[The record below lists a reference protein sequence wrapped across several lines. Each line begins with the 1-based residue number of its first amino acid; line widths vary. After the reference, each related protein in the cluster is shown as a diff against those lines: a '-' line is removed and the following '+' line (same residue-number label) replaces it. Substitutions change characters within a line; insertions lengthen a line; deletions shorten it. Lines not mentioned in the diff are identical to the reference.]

1 MTNLT
6 NIKILVVG
14 SGARE
19 NAIVKS
25 LYKSIHKPEIYC
37 FGSTLNPDI
46 INKSAG
52 YITGKLTDHEDVLKF
67 ALDNNVQLALVCSD
81 DPLAA
86 GITDTLLANGILCSS
101 PTKAQAQIE
110 WSKTFT
116 RDLLAKYNIISSP
129 LYKSFDKTN
138 INEKAQAINSPYLGG
153 GKTESFDGGSVVVKG
168 LANNGTARDATTTNL
183 SAVRHFINS
192 LNAQFVIKA
201 DGLCGGKGVKVQ
213 GDHFET
219 IGEGLEFCREIIDG
233 GGTFLIEEKLVGQEF
248 SFFTLSDGE
257 HLSDMSP
264 IIQDHK
270 RAYEGDRGPNT
281 GGMGT
286 YSDANHLLPFLN
298 ENDKQQA
305 SEITKQVAAA
315 LKQELNQNDR
325 HLERSERSSVGSFES
340 STINKKDGFIGIFYG
355 GFMKTKNGVK
365 LIEYNARFGDPEAMN
380 LLTLLNTDFVEINY
394 AMATGTLDKIDIKYK
409 NLATVCKYVV
419 PLGYPENPIKGE
431 KIDIS
436 ELHGDWD
443 DVYFGSVDVD
453 NEKLKVNSE
462 KLDHID
468 RSISNFGSNAIPLV
482 RGGSEADGVFQSD
495 ATNNG
500 KNFGDTVVA
509 ATSNLLTLKGS
520 RAIAICCTG
529 LTISQAEE
537 KVEKIIEKITGPL
550 FHRPDIGKVEYIQT
564 KVDMMNEVLK

>member
-37 FGSTLNPDI
+37 FGSILNPDI
-46 INKSAG
+46 INKSLG
-52 YITGKLTDHEDVLKF
+52 YTVGKLTDHDAVLKF
-67 ALDNNVQLALVCSD
+67 ALDNSIQLALVCSD

-101 PTKAQAQIE
+101 PTKAQSQIE

-116 RDLLAKYNIISSP
+116 RDLLAKYNITGSP

-138 INEKAQAINSPYLGG
+138 INEKAEVTNSPYLVG
-153 GKTESFDGGSVVVKG
+153 GKTGSFDGGNVAVEDE
-168 LANNGTARDATTTNL
+168 ANNNGNQNGNVGVAATTNL
-183 SAVRHFINS
+183 SPVRNFITS
-192 LNAQFVIKA
+192 LNTQFVIKA

-213 GDHFET
+213 GDHFNT
-219 IGEGLEFCREIIDG
+219 IEEGLEFCQEIIDG
-233 GGTFLIEEKLVGQEF
+233 GGTFLIEEKLIGQEF

-257 HLSDMSP
+257 HLSDMDP

-298 ENDKQQA
+298 EVDKQQA

-315 LKQELNQNDR
+315 LKQEI
-325 HLERSERSSVGSFES
+325 G
-340 STINKKDGFIGIFYG
+340 IGFTGIFYG

-380 LLTLLNTDFVEINY
+380 LLALLETDFVEINY

-419 PLGYPENPIKGE
+419 PLGYPESPIKGE

-443 DVYFGSVDVD
+443 DVYFASVDID
-453 NEKLKVNSE
+453 SEKLKVNNE
-462 KLDHID
+462 KYSDKVYKKVEVGNSP
-468 RSISNFGSNAIPLV
+468 REGWQSQT
-482 RGGSEADGVFQSD
+482 DGVFQGD
-495 ATNNG
+495 ATHNRN
-500 KNFGDTVVA
+500 V
-509 ATSNLLTLKGS
+509 TSHYLTLKGS

-529 LTISQAEE
+529 QTISQAEE
-537 KVEKIIEKITGPL
+537 KVEKLIEKITGPL
-550 FHRPDIGKVEYIQT
+550 FHRPDIGKSHYIQT
-564 KVDMMNEVLK
+564 KVDMMSEVLR

>member
-37 FGSTLNPDI
+37 FGSTINPDI
-46 INKSAG
+46 INKSTG
-52 YITGKLTDHEDVLKF
+52 YTTGKLTDHEAVLKF
-67 ALDNNVQLALVCSD
+67 ALDNNIQLALVCSD

-101 PTKAQAQIE
+101 PTKAQAQLE

-116 RDLLAKYNIISSP
+116 RDLLSKYNIIGSP

-138 INEKAQAINSPYLGG
+138 INSIEKA
-153 GKTESFDGGSVVVKG
+153 VVGELPLDKG
-168 LANNGTARDATTTNL
+168 LAAQADWGYKGEATHNGDTEAASTKNL
-183 SAVRHFINS
+183 NSVRQFVTS
-192 LNAQFVIKA
+192 LNTEFVIKA

-213 GDHFET
+213 GDHFNT
-219 IGEGLEFCREIIDG
+219 IEEGLEFCQEIIDG

-257 HLSDMSP
+257 HLSDMDP

-298 ENDKQQA
+298 LDDKNQA
-305 SEITKQVAAA
+305 SEITRQVAIA
-315 LKQELNQNDR
+315 LKQELNQTNR
-325 HLERSERSSVGSFES
+325 HSERPSKES
-340 STINKKDGFIGIFYG
+340 HAEEIQAATADKKPGFTGIFYG

-380 LLTLLNTDFVEINY
+380 LLALLDTDFVEINY
-394 AMATGTLDKIDIKYK
+394 AMATEKLDQLEIKYK

-419 PLGYPENPIKGE
+419 PLGYPENPVKGE

-443 DVYFGSVDVD
+443 DVYFASVD
-453 NEKLKVNSE
+453 SE
-462 KLDHID
+462 DSELPNK
-468 RSISNFGSNAIPLV
+468 ISNDLKINNSNIESQSENTSFAITDLV
-482 RGGSEADGVFQSD
+482 
-495 ATNNG
+495 
-500 KNFGDTVVA
+500 
-509 ATSNLLTLKGS
+509 LKGS
-520 RAIAICCTG
+520 RAVAICCTG
-529 LTISQAEE
+529 QTISQAEE
-537 KVEKIIEKITGPL
+537 KVEQIIEKITGPL
-550 FHRPDIGKVEYIQT
+550 FHRPDIGKADYITT
-564 KVDMMNEVLK
+564 KVDMMNEIINSTTGYAFQSK

>member
-37 FGSTLNPDI
+37 FGSTFNPDI
-46 INKSAG
+46 INKSVG
-52 YITGKLTDHEDVLKF
+52 YATGDMNDHAAVKKF
-67 ALDNNVQLALVCSD
+67 ATDNQIQLVIVGPDNQIAE
-81 DPLAA
+81 
-86 GITDTLLANGILCSS
+86 GIGDTLLDAGILVSS
-101 PTKAQAQIE
+101 ATKAQSQIE

-116 RDLLAKYNIISSP
+116 RDLLSKYNITGSP
-129 LYKSFDKTN
+129 LYKSFDKNN
-138 INEKAQAINSPYLGG
+138 INDKAGVGNSPLEGWQA
-153 GKTESFDGGSVVVKG
+153 EPDGVDKG
-168 LANNGTARDATTTNL
+168 DATNNGDTEAASTKNL
-183 SAVRHFINS
+183 NSVRQFVTS
-192 LNAQFVIKA
+192 LNTQFVIKA

-213 GDHFET
+213 GDHFTT
-219 IGEGLEFCREIIDG
+219 IEEGLEFCQEIIDG

-257 HLSDMSP
+257 HLADMDP

-298 ENDKQQA
+298 DNDKKQA
-305 SEITKQVAAA
+305 SEITRQVAAA
-315 LKQELNQNDR
+315 LKQEI
-325 HLERSERSSVGSFES
+325 G
-340 STINKKDGFIGIFYG
+340 IGFTGIFYG
-355 GFMKTKNGVK
+355 GFMKTRNGVK

-380 LLTLLNTDFVEINY
+380 LLSLLETDFVEINY
-394 AMATGTLDKIDIKYK
+394 AMATGTLDKLDIKYK

-443 DVYFGSVDVD
+443 DVYFGSVDCEIV
-453 NEKLKVNSE
+453 EKSKSSDRHSERLSEESHLEGSGNAKVWPLSYTGTGSFATLKMTE
-462 KLDHID
+462 TPTH
-468 RSISNFGSNAIPLV
+468 
-482 RGGSEADGVFQSD
+482 
-495 ATNNG
+495 
-500 KNFGDTVVA
+500 
-509 ATSNLLTLKGS
+509 LTLKGS

-529 LTISQAEE
+529 QTISQAEE

-550 FHRPDIGKVEYIQT
+550 FHRPDIGKAEYIQT

>member
-1 MTNLT
+1 MTNLI

-25 LYKSIHKPEIYC
+25 LYKSIHKPEIFC

-52 YITGKLTDHEDVLKF
+52 YITGKLTDHESVLKF
-67 ALDNNVQLALVCSD
+67 ALENNIHLALVCSD

-86 GITDTLLANGILCSS
+86 GITDILLANGILCSS
-101 PTKAQAQIE
+101 PTKAQAQLE

-116 RDLLAKYNIISSP
+116 RDLLAKYNIAGSP
-129 LYKSFDKTN
+129 LYKSFDINN
-138 INEKAQAINSPYLGG
+138 INSIEKAEVGNSPREGWQSQ
-153 GKTESFDGGSVVVKG
+153 TDGVFKS
-168 LANNGTARDATTTNL
+168 DATYYGDTVVASTQSL
-183 SAVRHFINS
+183 PAVRNFINS
-192 LNAQFVIKA
+192 LNTEFVIKA

-213 GDHFET
+213 GDHFMT
-219 IGEGLEFCREIIDG
+219 IEEGLEFCQEIIDG

-257 HLSDMSP
+257 YLSDMDP

-298 ENDKQQA
+298 ADDKNQA
-305 SEITKQVAAA
+305 GEITRQVAAA
-315 LKQELNQNDR
+315 LKQEI
-325 HLERSERSSVGSFES
+325 GIGI
-340 STINKKDGFIGIFYG
+340 TGIFYG
-355 GFMKTKNGVK
+355 GFMKTRNGVK
-365 LIEYNARFGDPEAMN
+365 LIEYNVRFGDPEAMN
-380 LLTLLNTDFVEINY
+380 LLSLLETDFVEINY
-394 AMATGTLDKIDIKYK
+394 AMATGTLDQIDIKYK

-431 KIDIS
+431 KIDIG

-443 DVYFGSVDVD
+443 EVYFGSVDVESEQHSSK
-453 NEKLKVNSE
+453 NNKISGKTEVGNSPRE
-462 KLDHID
+462 GWQ
-468 RSISNFGSNAIPLV
+468 SQT
-482 RGGSEADGVFQSD
+482 DGVFQSD
-495 ATNNG
+495 TTHNN
-500 KNFGDTVVA
+500 DTIK
-509 ATSNLLTLKGS
+509 TLTLKGS

-529 LTISQAEE
+529 QTTSQAEE
-537 KVEKIIEKITGPL
+537 KVEKLIEKITGPL
-550 FHRPDIGKVEYIQT
+550 FHRPDIGKAEYIQT
-564 KVDMMNEVLK
+564 KVDMMNEVLGGK

>member
-1 MTNLT
+1 MDLT

-19 NAIVKS
+19 NAIIKS
-25 LYKSIHKPEIYC
+25 LYKSAHKPEIFC

-52 YITGKLTDHEDVLKF
+52 YSTGKLTDHEAVLKF
-67 ALDNNVQLALVCSD
+67 ALENNIQLALVCSD

-101 PTKAQAQIE
+101 PTKAQAQLE

-116 RDLLAKYNIISSP
+116 RDLLAKYNIAGSP

-138 INEKAQAINSPYLGG
+138 IN
-153 GKTESFDGGSVVVKG
+153 GKVEAGKLPLDKG
-168 LANNGTARDATTTNL
+168 LAAQADWGLERDTTNNGVAPAASTNNL
-183 SAVRHFINS
+183 IAVRDFINS
-192 LNAQFVIKA
+192 LNTQFVIKA

-213 GDHFET
+213 GDHFDTVE
-219 IGEGLEFCREIIDG
+219 EGLEFCQEIIAV

-257 HLSDMSP
+257 HLSDMNP

-298 ENDKQQA
+298 EKDKEQA
-305 SEITKQVAAA
+305 SEITQQVAFA
-315 LKQELNQNDR
+315 LKQELNQTNR
-325 HLERSERSSVGSFES
+325 HSERPSEES
-340 STINKKDGFIGIFYG
+340 HAEGVQATTVDKKPGFVGIFYG
-355 GFMKTKNGVK
+355 GYMKTKNGVK

-380 LLTLLNTDFVEINY
+380 LLALLDTDFVEINY
-394 AMATGTLDKIDIKYK
+394 AMATGILDQIDIKYK

-443 DVYFGSVDVD
+443 DVYFGSVDKTDDV
-453 NEKLKVNSE
+453 
-462 KLDHID
+462 
-468 RSISNFGSNAIPLV
+468 
-482 RGGSEADGVFQSD
+482 
-495 ATNNG
+495 
-500 KNFGDTVVA
+500 
-509 ATSNLLTLKGS
+509 NLLTLKGS

-529 LTISQAEE
+529 QTISQAEQ

-550 FHRPDIGKVEYIQT
+550 FHRPDIGKADYIQT
-564 KVDMMNEVLK
+564 KVDMMNEVLR

>member
-1 MTNLT
+1 MNLT

-25 LYKSIHKPEIYC
+25 LHKSIHKPEIYC
-37 FGSTLNPDI
+37 YGSTLNPDI

-52 YITGKLTDHEDVLKF
+52 YITGKLTDHDAVLKF
-67 ALDNNVQLALVCSD
+67 ALDNGIELALVCSD

-86 GITDTLLANGILCSS
+86 GITDTLLANGILCAS
-101 PTKAQAQIE
+101 PTKAQAQLE

-116 RDLLAKYNIISSP
+116 RDLLAKYNVAGSP
-129 LYKSFDKTN
+129 LYKSFD
-138 INEKAQAINSPYLGG
+138 INNFTSTKDY
-153 GKTESFDGGSVVVKG
+153 
-168 LANNGTARDATTTNL
+168 
-183 SAVRHFINS
+183 INS
-192 LNAQFVIKA
+192 LNTEFVIKA

-219 IGEGLEFCREIIDG
+219 IDEGMEFCHEIIDG

-257 HLSDMSP
+257 HLADMNP

-298 ENDKQQA
+298 EEDKKQA
-305 SEITKQVAAA
+305 SEITRQVALA
-315 LKQELNQNDR
+315 LRQE
-325 HLERSERSSVGSFES
+325 
-340 STINKKDGFIGIFYG
+340 IGIGFTGILYG
-355 GFMKTKNGVK
+355 GFMKTLNGVK

-380 LLTLLNTDFVEINY
+380 LLALLENDFVEINY
-394 AMATGTLDKIDIKYK
+394 AMATGTLNRISTKYK

-419 PLGYPENPIKGE
+419 PLGYPQNPLKGE

-443 DVYFGSVDVD
+443 DVYFGSVD
-453 NEKLKVNSE
+453 SE
-462 KLDHID
+462 DSVLPNP
-468 RSISNFGSNAIPLV
+468 ISNESIINNSNIETQRENLNNDVVTDLV
-482 RGGSEADGVFQSD
+482 
-495 ATNNG
+495 
-500 KNFGDTVVA
+500 
-509 ATSNLLTLKGS
+509 LKGS

-529 LTISQAEE
+529 QTITQAEE
-537 KVEKIIEKITGPL
+537 KVEKIIEKVTGPL
-550 FHRPDIGKVEYIQT
+550 FHRPDIGKAEYIQT
-564 KVDMMNEVLK
+564 KVDMMNEVIR

>member
-1 MTNLT
+1 MNLT

-25 LYKSIHKPEIYC
+25 LYKSSHKPEIYC

-52 YITGKLTDHEDVLKF
+52 YTTGKLTDHEAVLGF
-67 ALDNNVQLALVCSD
+67 ALENKIQLALVCSD
-81 DPLAA
+81 DPLAV
-86 GITDTLLANGILCSS
+86 GVTDTLLANGILCAS
-101 PTKAQAQIE
+101 PTKAQAQLE

-116 RDLLAKYNIISSP
+116 RDLLSKYNISGSP
-129 LYKSFDKTN
+129 LYKSFDKEN
-138 INEKAQAINSPYLGG
+138 INLKAEA
-153 GKTESFDGGSVVVKG
+153 GKLPLDKG
-168 LANNGTARDATTTNL
+168 LAAQADWGLKSDATDNGGNVGNGDAAKNVDTEAASTSDL
-183 SAVRHFINS
+183 SAVRDFINS
-192 LNAQFVIKA
+192 LNTEFVIKA

-213 GDHFET
+213 GDHFT
-219 IGEGLEFCREIIDG
+219 SIDEGLEFCQEIIDG
-233 GGTFLIEEKLVGQEF
+233 GGAFLIEEKLVGQEF

-257 HLSDMSP
+257 HLSDMNP
-264 IIQDHK
+264 VIQDHK

-286 YSDANHLLPFLN
+286 YSDTNHLLPFLN
-298 ENDKQQA
+298 EDDKAQA

-315 LKQELNQNDR
+315 LKQELNQGVR
-325 HLERSERSSVGSFES
+325 HFEYSERSHSGNLETSKVTG
-340 STINKKDGFIGIFYG
+340 KGFVGIFYG

-380 LLTLLNTDFVEINY
+380 LLALLETDFVEINY
-394 AMATGTLDKIDIKYK
+394 AMTTGTLNQIDIKYK
-409 NLATVCKYVV
+409 ILATVCKYVV

-443 DVYFGSVDVD
+443 DVYFGSVD
-453 NEKLKVNSE
+453 
-462 KLDHID
+462 
-468 RSISNFGSNAIPLV
+468 RSGN
-482 RGGSEADGVFQSD
+482 
-495 ATNNG
+495 
-500 KNFGDTVVA
+500 
-509 ATSNLLTLKGS
+509 SNLLTLKGS
-520 RAIAICCTG
+520 RAVAVCCTSQ
-529 LTISQAEE
+529 TISQAEE

-550 FHRPDIGKVEYIQT
+550 FHRLDIGKSEYIQT
-564 KVDMMNEVLK
+564 KVDKMSEALR

>member
-1 MTNLT
+1 MNLT

-25 LYKSIHKPEIYC
+25 LYKSAHKPEFFC

-52 YITGKLTDHEDVLKF
+52 YSTGKLTDHEAVLKF
-67 ALDNNVQLALVCSD
+67 ALDNNIQLAFVCSD

-101 PTKAQAQIE
+101 PTKAQAQLE

-116 RDLLAKYNIISSP
+116 RDLLAKYKIVGSP
-129 LYKSFDKTN
+129 HYKSFDKTN
-138 INEKAQAINSPYLGG
+138 INDA
-153 GKTESFDGGSVVVKG
+153 
-168 LANNGTARDATTTNL
+168 ANNGDTEAASTKNL
-183 SAVRHFINS
+183 SAVRNFITS
-192 LNAQFVIKA
+192 LNTEFVIKA

-213 GDHFET
+213 GDHFDT
-219 IGEGLEFCREIIDG
+219 IEEGLEFCQEIIDG

-257 HLSDMSP
+257 HLSDMDP

-286 YSDANHLLPFLN
+286 YSDANYLLPFLN
-298 ENDKQQA
+298 EKDKEQA
-305 SEITKQVAAA
+305 SEITQQVAFA
-315 LKQELNQNDR
+315 LKQELNQTNR
-325 HLERSERSSVGSFES
+325 HSERPSEES
-340 STINKKDGFIGIFYG
+340 HAEGVQATTVDKKPGFVGIFYG

-380 LLTLLNTDFVEINY
+380 LLALLDTDFVEINY
-394 AMATGTLDKIDIKYK
+394 AMAIGTLDKIDIKYK

-443 DVYFGSVDVD
+443 DVYFGSVDKTDDV
-453 NEKLKVNSE
+453 
-462 KLDHID
+462 
-468 RSISNFGSNAIPLV
+468 
-482 RGGSEADGVFQSD
+482 
-495 ATNNG
+495 
-500 KNFGDTVVA
+500 
-509 ATSNLLTLKGS
+509 NLLTLKGS

-529 LTISQAEE
+529 QTISQAEE
-537 KVEKIIEKITGPL
+537 NVEKLIEKITGPL
-550 FHRPDIGKVEYIQT
+550 FHRPDIGKSQYIQT
-564 KVDMMNEVLK
+564 KVHMMNEVLK

>member
-25 LYKSIHKPEIYC
+25 LYKSVHKPEIYC
-37 FGSTLNPDI
+37 FGSTHNPDI

-52 YITGKLTDHEDVLKF
+52 YITGKLTDHESVLKF
-67 ALDNNVQLALVCSD
+67 ALENNIQLALVCSD
-81 DPLAA
+81 DPLAT
-86 GITDTLLANGILCSS
+86 GITDTLLANGVLCSS
-101 PTKAQAQIE
+101 PTKAQAQLE

-116 RDLLAKYNIISSP
+116 RDLLTKYNIAGSP
-129 LYKSFDKTN
+129 LYKSFD
-138 INEKAQAINSPYLGG
+138 INNANEEVGDQNSPFS
-153 GKTESFDGGSVVVKG
+153 KRGGSEADGVLSNNATHNG
-168 LANNGTARDATTTNL
+168 DTEAASTANLNE
-183 SAVRHFINS
+183 VRQFINS
-192 LNAQFVIKA
+192 LNTEFVIKA

-213 GDHFET
+213 GDHFTSIE
-219 IGEGLEFCREIIDG
+219 EGLEFCQEIIDG

-257 HLSDMSP
+257 HLSDMDP

-298 ENDKQQA
+298 ADDKKQA
-305 SEITKQVAAA
+305 SEITRQVAAA
-315 LKQELNQNDR
+315 LKQELKNTPKADSLNP
-325 HLERSERSSVGSFES
+325 EEGFVG
-340 STINKKDGFIGIFYG
+340 ILYG
-355 GFMKTKNGVK
+355 GFMKTRNGVK

-380 LLTLLNTDFVEINY
+380 LLALLETDFVEINY
-394 AMATGTLDKIDIKYK
+394 AMATGTLDKINIKYK

-453 NEKLKVNSE
+453 SEKLKTKNE
-462 KLDHID
+462 KYSDKVYKKVEVGKLPID
-468 RSISNFGSNAIPLV
+468 KGLATQADWGYKGEPTYNCDTEAASTISH
-482 RGGSEADGVFQSD
+482 
-495 ATNNG
+495 
-500 KNFGDTVVA
+500 
-509 ATSNLLTLKGS
+509 LTLKGS

-529 LTISQAEE
+529 QTITQADE

-550 FHRPDIGKVEYIQT
+550 FHRPDIGKAEYIQS
-564 KVDMMNEVLK
+564 KVDMMNEAMK

>member
-25 LYKSIHKPEIYC
+25 LYKSAHKPEIYC

-46 INKSAG
+46 ISKSAG
-52 YITGKLTDHEDVLKF
+52 YTTGKLTDHEAVIRF
-67 ALDNNVQLALVCSD
+67 ALDSNVQLALVCSD

-86 GITDTLLANGILCSS
+86 GISDTLLANGILCSS
-101 PTKAQAQIE
+101 PTKAQAQLE

-116 RDLLAKYNIISSP
+116 RDLLSKYNIIGSP

-138 INEKAQAINSPYLGG
+138 INLKVEGGNSTHEGWQAKPDGLFQSDASYNGDTEAASTINLI
-153 GKTESFDGGSVVVKG
+153 
-168 LANNGTARDATTTNL
+168 
-183 SAVRHFINS
+183 AVRSFINS
-192 LNAQFVIKA
+192 LNTQFVIKA

-213 GDHFET
+213 GDHFDT
-219 IGEGLEFCREIIDG
+219 IEEGLEFCQEIIDG

-257 HLSDMSP
+257 HLAGMDP

-298 ENDKQQA
+298 DNDKKQA
-305 SEITKQVAAA
+305 SEITKQVAEA
-315 LKQELNQNDR
+315 LKQEI
-325 HLERSERSSVGSFES
+325 G
-340 STINKKDGFIGIFYG
+340 IGFTGIFYG
-355 GFMKTKNGVK
+355 GFMKTRNGVK

-380 LLTLLNTDFVEINY
+380 LLSLLETDFVEINY
-394 AMATGTLDKIDIKYK
+394 AMATGTLDQININYK

-453 NEKLKVNSE
+453 NEKLKVKSE
-462 KLDHID
+462 KLNPSGPSVLHSERLSEESHAEGIEG
-468 RSISNFGSNAIPLV
+468 SIVSDFSHSGTGS
-482 RGGSEADGVFQSD
+482 F
-495 ATNNG
+495 ATL
-500 KNFGDTVVA
+500 KMTE
-509 ATSNLLTLKGS
+509 TPTHLTLKGS

-529 LTISQAEE
+529 QTISQAEE
-537 KVEKIIEKITGPL
+537 KVEKLIEKITGPL
-550 FHRPDIGKVEYIQT
+550 FHRPDIGKAEYIQT

>member
-25 LYKSIHKPEIYC
+25 LYKSIYKPELYC

-46 INKSAG
+46 INKSVG
-52 YITGKLTDHEDVLKF
+52 YTTGKLTDHESVLKF
-67 ALDNNVQLALVCSD
+67 ALENMVQLALVCSD

-86 GITDTLLANGILCSS
+86 GITDTLLANGILCAS
-101 PTKAQAQIE
+101 PTKSQAQLE

-116 RDLLAKYNIISSP
+116 RDLLAKYNIVGSP

-138 INEKAQAINSPYLGG
+138 INSIEKAEVGNSPLEGWQA
-153 GKTESFDGGSVVVKG
+153 KPDGVFQSDTAYNGDTVV
-168 LANNGTARDATTTNL
+168 TATQNL
-183 SAVRHFINS
+183 SAVRRFISS
-192 LNAQFVIKA
+192 LNTQFVIKA

-213 GDHFET
+213 GDHFTT
-219 IGEGLEFCREIIDG
+219 IQEGLEFCQEIIDG

-298 ENDKQQA
+298 EDDKRQA
-305 SEITKQVAAA
+305 SEITKQVAVA
-315 LKQELNQNDR
+315 LKQELNQTNR
-325 HLERSERSSVGSFES
+325 HSERPSKES
-340 STINKKDGFIGIFYG
+340 HAERILATTADKKPGFVGIFYG

-380 LLTLLNTDFVEINY
+380 LLALLDTDFVEINY
-394 AMATGTLDKIDIKYK
+394 AMATGTLDQLYIKYK

-436 ELHGDWD
+436 ELHGDWE
-443 DVYFGSVDVD
+443 DVYFGSVDID
-453 NEKLKVNSE
+453 SE
-462 KLDHID
+462 KL
-468 RSISNFGSNAIPLV
+468 SNIFEKVEVGKLPLDK
-482 RGGSEADGVFQSD
+482 GLAAQADWGLQSD
-495 ATNNG
+495 ATNNS
-500 KNFGDTVVA
+500 DTVI
-509 ATSNLLTLKGS
+509 TSVNQLILKGS
-520 RAIAICCTG
+520 RAIAICCIG
-529 LTISQAEE
+529 QTISQAEE

-550 FHRPDIGKVEYIQT
+550 FHRPDIGKSDYIRT
-564 KVDMMNEVLK
+564 KVDMMNEVLR